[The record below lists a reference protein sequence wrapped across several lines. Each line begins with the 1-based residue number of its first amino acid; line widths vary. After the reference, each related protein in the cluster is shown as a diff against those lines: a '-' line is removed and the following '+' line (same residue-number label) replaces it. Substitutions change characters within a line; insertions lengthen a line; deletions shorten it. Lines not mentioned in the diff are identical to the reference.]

1 MNVNFRLI
9 EDPMNVF
16 HQVEHHSEDLNG
28 QNLSQ
33 KAFFE
38 GVSWGVSLNPEVLGL
53 VTVTRVQLHLDI
65 LICQKPKLAS
75 NHH

>member
-9 EDPMNVF
+9 EDPINVF

-38 GVSWGVSLNPEVLGL
+38 GLS
-53 VTVTRVQLHLDI
+53 
-65 LICQKPKLAS
+65 
-75 NHH
+75 